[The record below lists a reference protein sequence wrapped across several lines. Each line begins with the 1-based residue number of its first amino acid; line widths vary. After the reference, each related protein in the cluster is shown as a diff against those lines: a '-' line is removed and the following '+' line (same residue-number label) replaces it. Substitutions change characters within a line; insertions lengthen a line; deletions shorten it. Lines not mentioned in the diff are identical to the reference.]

1 MIQEKINKLK
11 PYFRGL
17 KVADNYRIV
26 EFNLKNTWVIEKS
39 DDIELQQKKIK
50 ESDNVLYSMFYSEKK
65 SFDDILDYVENEVIK
80 YNLDLEE
87 KERLL
92 MMKVEE
98 LKRVFENK
106 GLDELNNLKF
116 TTEDNTLKLGSKK
129 PQKPTPPP
137 PPPPRRIKEGREYP
151 KPNPRPTPPPPPPP
165 RDRLIKEGENPNK
178 PEYLNGIDD
187 KNKQNGHT
195 KELSEQS

>member
-1 MIQEKINKLK
+1 MIQERINKLK
-11 PYFRGL
+11 PYFKGL

-26 EFNLKNTWVIEKS
+26 EFNLKDTWVIEKS
-39 DDIELQQKKIK
+39 DYIELQQKKIK
-50 ESDNVLYSMFYSEKK
+50 ESNNVLYSMFYSEKK
-65 SFDDILDYVENEVIK
+65 SFDDILDYVENEVIR

-106 GLDELNNLKF
+106 DLDELNNLKF
-116 TTEDNTLKLGSKK
+116 TTEDNSLKLGSKK
-129 PQKPTPPP
+129 TPKPTPSQ
-137 PPPPRRIKEGREYP
+137 I
-151 KPNPRPTPPPPPPP
+151 
-165 RDRLIKEGENPNK
+165 IKEGENPTK

>member
-11 PYFRGL
+11 PYFKGL

-26 EFNLKNTWVIEKS
+26 EFNLKDTWVIEKS
-39 DDIELQQKKIK
+39 DYIDLQQKKIK
-50 ESDNVLYSMFYSEKK
+50 ESNNVLYSMFYSEKK
-65 SFDDILDYVENEVIK
+65 SFDDILDYVENEVIR

-106 GLDELNNLKF
+106 DLDELNNLKF

-129 PQKPTPPP
+129 TQKPTPPP
-137 PPPPRRIKEGREYP
+137 S
-151 KPNPRPTPPPPPPP
+151 
-165 RDRLIKEGENPNK
+165 RLVKEGENPNK

>member
-1 MIQEKINKLK
+1 MIQGKIDKLK

-39 DDIELQQKKIK
+39 DSIELQQKKIK

-65 SFDDILDYVENEVIK
+65 SFDDILDYVENEVIR

-106 GLDELNNLKF
+106 DLDELNNLKF
-116 TTEDNTLKLGSKK
+116 TTEDNSLKLGSKK
-129 PQKPTPPP
+129 TPKPTPSQ
-137 PPPPRRIKEGREYP
+137 I
-151 KPNPRPTPPPPPPP
+151 
-165 RDRLIKEGENPNK
+165 IKEGENPTK
-178 PEYLNGIDD
+178 PEYLKGIDD
-187 KNKQNGHT
+187 KNKQNGYT

>member
-1 MIQEKINKLK
+1 MIQERINKLK
-11 PYFRGL
+11 PYFKGL

-26 EFNLKNTWVIEKS
+26 EFNLKDTWVIEKS
-39 DDIELQQKKIK
+39 DYIELQQKKIK
-50 ESDNVLYSMFYSEKK
+50 ESNNVLYSMFYSEKK
-65 SFDDILDYVENEVIK
+65 SFDDILDYVENEVIR

-106 GLDELNNLKF
+106 DLDELNNLKF
-116 TTEDNTLKLGSKK
+116 TTEDNSLKLGSKK
-129 PQKPTPPP
+129 PQKSTPPP
-137 PPPPRRIKEGREYP
+137 SK
-151 KPNPRPTPPPPPPP
+151 
-165 RDRLIKEGENPNK
+165 LIKEGENPTK

>member
-1 MIQEKINKLK
+1 
-11 PYFRGL
+11 
-17 KVADNYRIV
+17 
-26 EFNLKNTWVIEKS
+26 VIEKS
-39 DDIELQQKKIK
+39 DYIELQQKKIK
-50 ESDNVLYSMFYSEKK
+50 ESNNVLYSMFYSEKI
-65 SFDDILDYVENEVIK
+65 SFDDILDYVENEVIR

-106 GLDELNNLKF
+106 DLDELNNLKF
-116 TTEDNTLKLGSKK
+116 TTEDNSLKLGSKK
-129 PQKPTPPP
+129 PQKPT
-137 PPPPRRIKEGREYP
+137 
-151 KPNPRPTPPPPPPP
+151 TPSQM
-165 RDRLIKEGENPNK
+165 IKEGENPTK
-178 PEYLNGIDD
+178 PEYLKGIDD

>member
-39 DDIELQQKKIK
+39 GDIELQQKKIK

-137 PPPPRRIKEGREYP
+137 SQV
-151 KPNPRPTPPPPPPP
+151 
-165 RDRLIKEGENPNK
+165 IKEGENPNK

>member
-11 PYFRGL
+11 PYFKGL

-26 EFNLKNTWVIEKS
+26 EFNLKDTWVIEKS
-39 DDIELQQKKIK
+39 DYIDLQQKKIK
-50 ESDNVLYSMFYSEKK
+50 ESNNILYSMFYSEKK
-65 SFDDILDYVENEVIK
+65 SFDDILDYVENEVIR

-106 GLDELNNLKF
+106 DLDELNNLKF

-129 PQKPTPPP
+129 TQKSTPPP
-137 PPPPRRIKEGREYP
+137 S
-151 KPNPRPTPPPPPPP
+151 
-165 RDRLIKEGENPNK
+165 RLVKEGENSNK

>member
-1 MIQEKINKLK
+1 MIQERIDKLK
-11 PYFRGL
+11 PYFKGL

-26 EFNLKNTWVIEKS
+26 EFNLKNTWVIEES

-50 ESDNVLYSMFYSEKK
+50 ESDNVLYSMFYSEKI
-65 SFDDILDYVENEVIK
+65 SFDDILDYVENGVIR

-87 KERLL
+87 KEQLL

-98 LKRVFENK
+98 LKRVFEDK
-106 GLDELNNLKF
+106 DLDELNSLKF
-116 TTEDNTLKLGSKK
+116 TTSDPTIKLGKKKK
-129 PQKPTPPP
+129 PTTPSQM
-137 PPPPRRIKEGREYP
+137 
-151 KPNPRPTPPPPPPP
+151 
-165 RDRLIKEGENPNK
+165 IKEGENPTK

>member
-1 MIQEKINKLK
+1 MIQERINKLK
-11 PYFRGL
+11 PYFKGL

-26 EFNLKNTWVIEKS
+26 EFNLKDTWVIEKS
-39 DDIELQQKKIK
+39 DYIELQQKKIK
-50 ESDNVLYSMFYSEKK
+50 ESNNVLYSMFYSEKK
-65 SFDDILDYVENEVIK
+65 SFDDILDYVENEVIR

-106 GLDELNNLKF
+106 DLDELNNLKF
-116 TTEDNTLKLGSKK
+116 TTEDNSLKLGSKK
-129 PQKPTPPP
+129 TPKPTPSQ
-137 PPPPRRIKEGREYP
+137 I
-151 KPNPRPTPPPPPPP
+151 
-165 RDRLIKEGENPNK
+165 IKEGENPTK
-178 PEYLNGIDD
+178 PEYLKGIDD
-187 KNKQNGHT
+187 KNKQNGYT

>member
-1 MIQEKINKLK
+1 
-11 PYFRGL
+11 
-17 KVADNYRIV
+17 
-26 EFNLKNTWVIEKS
+26 VIEKS
-39 DDIELQQKKIK
+39 DGIELQQKKIK
-50 ESDNVLYSMFYSEKK
+50 ESDNVLYSMFYSEKI
-65 SFDDILDYVENEVIK
+65 SFDDILDYVENEVIR

-98 LKRVFENK
+98 LKRVFEDK
-106 GLDELNNLKF
+106 DLDELNSLKF
-116 TTEDNTLKLGSKK
+116 TTSDPTIKLGKK
-129 PQKPTPPP
+129 KKPTPPSQM
-137 PPPPRRIKEGREYP
+137 
-151 KPNPRPTPPPPPPP
+151 
-165 RDRLIKEGENPNK
+165 IKEGENSIK

>member
-1 MIQEKINKLK
+1 MIQGKIDKLK

-39 DDIELQQKKIK
+39 DSIELQQKKIK

-65 SFDDILDYVENEVIK
+65 SFDDILDYVENEVIR

-106 GLDELNNLKF
+106 DLDELNNLKF
-116 TTEDNTLKLGSKK
+116 TTEDNSLKLGSKK
-129 PQKPTPPP
+129 TPKPTPSQ
-137 PPPPRRIKEGREYP
+137 I
-151 KPNPRPTPPPPPPP
+151 
-165 RDRLIKEGENPNK
+165 IKEGENPTK
-178 PEYLNGIDD
+178 PEYLKGIDD

>member
-1 MIQEKINKLK
+1 MIQEKIDKLK

-39 DDIELQQKKIK
+39 DSIELQQKKIK

-65 SFDDILDYVENEVIK
+65 SFDDILDYVENEVIR

-106 GLDELNNLKF
+106 DLDELNNLKF
-116 TTEDNTLKLGSKK
+116 TTEDNSLKLGSKK
-129 PQKPTPPP
+129 TPKPTPSQ
-137 PPPPRRIKEGREYP
+137 I
-151 KPNPRPTPPPPPPP
+151 
-165 RDRLIKEGENPNK
+165 IKEGENPTK
-178 PEYLNGIDD
+178 PEYLKGIDD